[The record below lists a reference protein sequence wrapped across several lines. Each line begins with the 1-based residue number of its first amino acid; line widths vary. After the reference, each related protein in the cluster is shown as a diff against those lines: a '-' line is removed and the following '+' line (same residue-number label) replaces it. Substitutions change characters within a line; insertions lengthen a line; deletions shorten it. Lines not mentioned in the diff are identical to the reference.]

1 MCSSASDSVRVT
13 RRRAAASAHVSAF
26 ATDFEARRRDPK
38 RGSATFVSPSF
49 VFSTNP
55 IEAFAVSSSSTSST
69 FEEFA
74 ATDPPRV
81 ASAAATPGGAGASS
95 MTEHPIPNDDD
106 VITRVVLSSFV
117 FDVSRS
123 THASPSSFIF
133 ALAPASKDAM
143 EGVRAAAAVAK
154 DESAADCFKSS
165 RVASR
170 VRRHVRA
177 TVSTSLRLERRL
189 GPTRRA
195 ASSRSRSRLERCS
208 RLSFEVSFSFA
219 SVTSAR
225 REEERKS
232 FDSSA
237 FIFFASFASFAR
249 AVFSFSSSS
258 STDRIHAQ
266 NVSASATVSEAAS
279 FVTSTARIAAVH
291 RPRASLS
298 FAKRISVAVM
308 ARRGEA
314 PRPSVADVCAS

>member
-1 MCSSASDSVRVT
+1 M
-13 RRRAAASAHVSAF
+13 
-26 ATDFEARRRDPK
+26 DFEARRRDPK
-38 RGSATFVSPSF
+38 RGSAAFVSPSF

-74 ATDPPRV
+74 ATSPPRV

-106 VITRVVLSSFV
+106 VITRVVLSSFD

-123 THASPSSFIF
+123 THDAAPSFIIF

-195 ASSRSRSRLERCS
+195 ASSRERSRLERCS
-208 RLSFEVSFSFA
+208 RLSFDVSFSFA

-232 FDSSA
+232 FVSSA
-237 FIFFASFASFAR
+237 FFFFASFASFAR

-266 NVSASATVSEAAS
+266 NVSASATVCKAAS

-314 PRPSVADVCAS
+314 PRLSVADVCAS